1 MFLEIN
7 PLVLPDIGLV
17 MWSTVAFL
25 VLLFLL
31 SRFAWKPIMA
41 AISERESG
49 IADALLQADKM
60 KAELASLK
68 NENET
73 MMNQAREERATMIKE
88 AKAASDKMI
97 AEAKDKAKVE
107 YDKIIADAQQAI
119 LQQKNAALTNVKN
132 QVGALVIEVS
142 EKILRREL
150 ANKAE
155 QESYIQQLAEV
166 VKLN

>member
-7 PLVLPDIGLV
+7 PLVLPDFGLV
-17 MWSTVAFL
+17 IWSTLTFL
-25 VLLFLL
+25 ILLFLL
-31 SRFAWKPIMA
+31 SKFAWKPIMA
-41 AISERESG
+41 AINERESG

-60 KAELASLK
+60 KAEMASLK
-68 NENET
+68 NENEV
-73 MMNQAREERATMIKE
+73 MINQAREERAIMIKE
-88 AKAASDKMI
+88 AKVASDKMI

-107 YDKIIADAQQAI
+107 FDKIIADAQQAI
-119 LQQKNAALTNVKN
+119 LQQKNAALTDVKN

-150 ANKAE
+150 ANKTE
-155 QESYIQQLAEV
+155 QEQYIQQLAEV